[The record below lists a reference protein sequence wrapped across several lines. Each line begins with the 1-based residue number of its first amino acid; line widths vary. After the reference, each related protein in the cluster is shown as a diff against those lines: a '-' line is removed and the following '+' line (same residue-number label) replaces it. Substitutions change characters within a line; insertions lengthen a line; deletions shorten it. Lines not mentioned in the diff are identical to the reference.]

1 MISNEEALE
10 NLLKQRE
17 QIIDQLNNGQ
27 TTLMKIEG
35 AIEVLQQLSEVEEEP
50 QPSFDQGG
58 EVPTD
63 FGEEATLS
71 GE

>member
-1 MISNEEALE
+1 MAISNEEALE
-10 NLLKQRE
+10 NLIKQRTQLEE
-17 QIIDQLNNGQ
+17 QIVNIQN
-27 TTLMKIEG
+27 TYTKILG
-35 AIEVLQQLSEVEEEP
+35 AIEVLEQLVEESP
-50 QPSFDQGG
+50 QTSFDQGG